1 MVFFFFYLFDVL
13 LKIQR
18 KTETKQQPSVPN
30 SQKIVREEQKKTQR
44 KTDIKKSYK
53 KRDLSSRGSRPLP
66 DCRRQSLP
74 SPEQKETDRIF
85 LLNFYMF

>member
-30 SQKIVREEQKKTQR
+30 SQKIVREEKKKTQR

-53 KRDLSSRGSRPLP
+53 KRP
-66 DCRRQSLP
+66 
-74 SPEQKETDRIF
+74 
-85 LLNFYMF
+85 

>member
-30 SQKIVREEQKKTQR
+30 SQKIVREEDTEEDRYQKV
-44 KTDIKKSYK
+44 
-53 KRDLSSRGSRPLP
+53 L
-66 DCRRQSLP
+66 
-74 SPEQKETDRIF
+74 
-85 LLNFYMF
+85 